1 MVKSQPLA
9 IEKKVRE
16 DKRDGIVFPSTK
28 GSGNNIVLFRNFGIL
43 TPTSDKPTSA
53 KEGFDQFKMD
63 KRTDEMQK
71 NGDLSK
77 GNNQTDTGETATL

>member
-1 MVKSQPLA
+1 
-9 IEKKVRE
+9 
-16 DKRDGIVFPSTK
+16 
-28 GSGNNIVLFRNFGIL
+28 
-43 TPTSDKPTSA
+43 
-53 KEGFDQFKMD
+53 MD